1 MHRLMAAFVALA
13 ALGGCAT
20 PVSDHHASNV
30 ATCRRAADLG
40 PGGLARLRAD
50 PDATPPALS
59 ARPPPMIW
67 ATLYQN
73 CLRGR
78 GIAVPSGT
86 QAPVVLDR
94 VGAGR
99 SDRETEST

>member
-1 MHRLMAAFVALA
+1 MRWPVTAILGLV

-20 PVSDHHASNV
+20 PVSDRHAANV
-30 ATCRRAADLG
+30 STCRRAADLG
-40 PGGLARLRAD
+40 PGGMARLRAN

-78 GIAVPSGT
+78 GFAVPSGT
-86 QAPVVLDR
+86 QTPVVLDR
-94 VGAGR
+94 VGEGSQPFR
-99 SDRETEST
+99 PVL